1 MTMEPTT
8 TGGISTPADRDLA
21 MRPDGRRETLHVG
34 VARFSGID
42 GAERAFADAHDRDP
56 AADWMADATFVEV
69 HRHGRIVVRG
79 SVAGHYV
86 DLDGEGDVIGPDAG
100 RGAVAGAALGFLLGP
115 SAFAVGLVG
124 GATVGGVVEA
134 SHLPK
139 FEGPAFDAI
148 RERVPKGSSAVV
160 VIATAER
167 VRAMSEAL
175 ASSAETFDAYRLGP
189 TADAE
194 LRSALAAAPPST
206 TLRQRG

>member
-1 MTMEPTT
+1 
-8 TGGISTPADRDLA
+8 
-21 MRPDGRRETLHVG
+21 
-34 VARFSGID
+34 
-42 GAERAFADAHDRDP
+42 
-56 AADWMADATFVEV
+56 
-69 HRHGRIVVRG
+69 
-79 SVAGHYV
+79 
-86 DLDGEGDVIGPDAG
+86 
-100 RGAVAGAALGFLLGP
+100 
-115 SAFAVGLVG
+115 VG

-148 RERVPKGSSAVV
+148 RERVPKGSSAIV

>member
-1 MTMEPTT
+1 ME
-8 TGGISTPADRDLA
+8 STR
-21 MRPDGRRETLHVG
+21 MGRETLHVG
-34 VARFSGID
+34 VARFSDID

-56 AADWMADATFVEV
+56 AADWMADASFVEV
-69 HRHGRIVVRG
+69 HRDGRIVVRG

-134 SHLPK
+134 SHLPRL
-139 FEGPAFDAI
+139 EGPAFDAI

-175 ASSAETFDAYRLGP
+175 AERRRDLRRR
-189 TADAE
+189 TASGRRRDAE
-194 LRSALAAAPPST
+194 LPVPRSPPVP
-206 TLRQRG
+206 Q

>member
-1 MTMEPTT
+1 MTMEWST
-8 TGGISTPADRDLA
+8 TGDLSTPADRDLGMVA
-21 MRPDGRRETLHVG
+21 DGRREALHVG

-56 AADWMADATFVEV
+56 AADWMADASFVEV

-86 DLDGEGDVIGPDAG
+86 DLDGEQDVIGPDAG

-134 SHLPK
+134 SHLPQ

-148 RERVPKGSSAVV
+148 RERVPKGSSALV

-175 ASSAETFDAYRLGP
+175 ASSAESFEEYRLGQA
-189 TADAE
+189 ADAE
-194 LRSALAAAPPST
+194 LRSALDAGP
-206 TLRQRG
+206 R